1 MTRTYTVAPHLEYL
15 NIPLATLSANRPE
28 FESFGVGGYIFA
40 DRLSTDNNT
49 NNNTNPWST
58 NVNSTPRILLIQRA
72 LTDSMGGCWEG
83 PGGATEPDLDQT
95 LLDGVVREVLEETGL
110 NVSRIVDLVAVDSWQ
125 HLRRN
130 GEMLRIAK
138 YSFIVDVYE
147 AGRPIEEINVRL
159 EPSEHQAYEWA
170 LEEEVREVMQSNTGK
185 FQQPLASSWNHGP
198 NLVRAFA
205 WFRKQQAEH
214 AKGSL

>member
-1 MTRTYTVAPHLEYL
+1 MASPYTVAPHLEYL
-15 NIPLATLSANRPE
+15 NVPLAEFSASRPE

-40 DRLSTDNNT
+40 EH
-49 NNNTNPWST
+49 PST
-58 NVNSTPRILLIQRA
+58 NANANANATSTSSPRILLIQRA
-72 LTDSMGGCWEG
+72 LTDTMGGCWEG
-83 PGGATEPDLDQT
+83 PGGASEPDIDQT

-130 GEMLRIAK
+130 GDMLRIAK
-138 YSFIVDVYE
+138 YSFILDVYE
-147 AGRPIEEINVRL
+147 AKRPYEEIPVRL
-159 EPSEHQAYEWA
+159 EPTEHQAFDWA

-185 FQQPLASSWNHGP
+185 FQLPFAANWNHGP

-205 WFRKQQAEH
+205 WFRKQQA
-214 AKGSL
+214 GSTKESL